1 MGLIPGPGRSPGG
14 RHGNPLQHSCLENI
28 MDGGACW
35 AAVSRV
41 AKRRT
46 QPKQLSASM
55 TDYVVQVF
63 CIHDFLSAF
72 SNSYR
77 KKYVKKNAK
86 LTANLFLL
94 VLSTFAIY
102 TMKLCC

>member
-14 RHGNPLQHSCLENI
+14 GHGNPLQHSCLENI
-28 MDGGACW
+28 MDRGACW
-35 AAVSRV
+35 AAVSRGT
-41 AKRRT
+41 KRRT
-46 QPKQLSASM
+46 QLKQLSVSM

-77 KKYVKKNAK
+77 KKYVKENAK
-86 LTANLFLL
+86 LTTNLFLL